1 MWGAER
7 AKREG
12 QGQASDH
19 HHKDTGVARLSCW
32 CVCVC
37 ERVCMCMCVCVCVC
51 RLASCSTAAVYRPT
65 KSSYALSSKITT
77 QSSYAL
83 SSKLTTQSS
92 YALSSKITTQ
102 SSYALFSK
110 LHKCS
115 SSQPPFSMCVQAGL
129 FILQLLFPNTKQGK
143 AKRQESIKLGVIE
156 VCVHSNFSCTLMY

>member
-1 MWGAER
+1 MIICTACAYTHVLCLCLYAGVLVWGAER

-83 SSKLTTQSS
+83 
-92 YALSSKITTQ
+92 
-102 SSYALFSK
+102 FSK